1 MAIYP
6 FYTSI
11 KTPTRE
17 VGAGCRSKDGELIT
31 TIFQREHGAITTAFK
46 VVQTTYYNE
55 KTKVRTLVCVVK
67 DTEGNE
73 VARKETIY

>member
-17 VGAGCRSKDGELIT
+17 VGAGCRSKDGEQT
-31 TIFQREHGAITTAFK
+31 TIIKQRAHGEITTAFRIE
-46 VVQTTYYNE
+46 QCSYYNE
-55 KTKVRTLVCVVK
+55 DTKVRTLVCVVK
-67 DTEGNE
+67 DSDGHE